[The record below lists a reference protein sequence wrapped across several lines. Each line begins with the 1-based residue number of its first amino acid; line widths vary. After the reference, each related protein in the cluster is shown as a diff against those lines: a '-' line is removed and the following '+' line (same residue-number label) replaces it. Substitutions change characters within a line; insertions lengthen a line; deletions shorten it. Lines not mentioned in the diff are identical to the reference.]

1 MASKK
6 IVFVTG
12 ANTGLGYETVKALLQ
27 SSQSHHV
34 LLGARDVKKGDA
46 AIQRLKGEVPET
58 SNTVEV
64 IQIDVTDDDSV
75 HKAIGYVK
83 EKFGKLDTLIN
94 NAGKFATW
102 AMSRDQ
108 NADPSHIAGAQFD
121 RSFTEDAPKA
131 RQVFNDNFNVN
142 VSSAHVV
149 TLAAAPLLIASSS
162 PRLVFIT
169 SGTATLIGN
178 TKTLFPPWT
187 PNPSGGW
194 PKENLMVQPG
204 YRASKTALNMLM
216 LTWYWLLKEDGVKVF
231 SVSPGFLATGLAGFG
246 AEKMKS
252 MGAKEPRMGGEL
264 LKLVVEGGRDDD
276 AGKVVFQDGAVQDW

>member
-1 MASKK
+1 MASKE
-6 IVFVTG
+6 IVFITG
-12 ANTGLGYETVKALLQ
+12 ANTGIGYETVKALLQ
-27 SSQSHHV
+27 SSQPHHV

-46 AIQRLKGEVPET
+46 AIQKLREEVPET

-64 IQIDVTDDDSV
+64 VQIDVTDDDSV

-83 EKFGKLDTLIN
+83 ETFGKLDTLIN
-94 NAGKFATW
+94 NAG
-102 AMSRDQ
+102 
-108 NADPSHIAGAQFD
+108 AQFD
-121 RSFTEDAPKA
+121 GLFTEDAPKA
-131 RQVFNDNFNVN
+131 REIFNKDFDVN
-142 VSSAHVV
+142 VSSAHVI

-194 PKENLMVQPG
+194 PKENLIVQPG

-231 SVSPGFLATGLAGFG
+231 SVSPGFLATGLGGFG
-246 AEKMKS
+246 AEKIKA
-252 MGAKEPRMGGEL
+252 MGAKEPRIGGEL
-264 LKLVVEGGRDDD
+264 LKLVVEGGRDED